1 VGRHCDSGK
10 NAGAACTAVGSAG
23 TSVDCRP
30 DDALFSGAIPVV
42 LQGASTEP
50 TQLAASDGK
59 LCPGQGV
66 AGAFGRNDVTRILT
80 HGSRLNP
87 LGLLSSQA
95 LLTVA
100 APFCVASTGSA
111 VIDGTVG
118 LPGPGV
124 FSVPTRL
131 ELGDVLGLL
140 GLPLLP

>member
-1 VGRHCDSGK
+1 MR
-10 NAGAACTAVGSAG
+10 
-23 TSVDCRP
+23 
-30 DDALFSGAIPVV
+30 
-42 LQGASTEP
+42 
-50 TQLAASDGK
+50 SDG
-59 LCPGQGV
+59 P
-66 AGAFGRNDVTRILT
+66 NVTRILT

-140 GLPLLP
+140 GLPFLP